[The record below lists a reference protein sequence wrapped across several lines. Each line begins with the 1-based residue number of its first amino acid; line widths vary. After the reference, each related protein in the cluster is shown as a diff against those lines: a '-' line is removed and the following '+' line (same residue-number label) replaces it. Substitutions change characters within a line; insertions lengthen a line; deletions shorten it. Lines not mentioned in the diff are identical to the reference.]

1 MKAFDNAFL
10 DIALSFS
17 DSLFNSFLFKP
28 VFFTKLATKHLLAKF
43 ACFSLAVRFS
53 DVTFLSSYIFIM
65 ILISRNFISNF
76 TNVCY
81 SQLF

>member
-1 MKAFDNAFL
+1 MKAVNNAFL
-10 DIALSFS
+10 DIALSFY

-28 VFFTKLATKHLLAKF
+28 VFFTKLATKHLLDKF
-43 ACFSLAVRFS
+43 ACFSLPVKFS

-81 SQLF
+81 SQ